1 MVNNQLPGLPDV
13 GVLGTTIMS
22 NIQKQLNSFT
32 MGLSDIGKVLALPE
46 LPGLPEFPVPGRV
59 GRPAA
64 FPRRTRPSAVK
75 GPMEQ
80 AGIKR
85 WTETK
90 LE

>member
-22 NIQKQLNSFT
+22 NIQKQLSSFT

-46 LPGLPEFPVPGRV
+46 LPGLPELPVPGRV
-59 GRPAA
+59 GRPAV
-64 FPRRTRPSAVK
+64 FPRRTPAAVK

-80 AGIKR
+80 ASIKR